1 MEASDPRSDVLQRP
15 LTWKVFPKRNR
26 AGNGSKGQTALLFL
40 GLSYKGLIHSALRS
54 LLLLLSSQQYLFLTV
69 IVGRPIS
76 TISKMSLLLSPRS
89 SYSLFPT
96 CSDPLSKRFS
106 NENSRR
112 HSSRR
117 IFDSR
122 QATDISLCDRGKA
135 NENLAIVRK
144 DQSPVRMG
152 GRLIPLRLQSYE
164 ENPSQRTSYSSTTP
178 PSISSTS
185 PTTSRKQR
193 PGPVTDLIIVPHT
206 EEEWK
211 TVMVEVKT
219 LYLKGQYKHCS
230 TRCKQIL
237 DGITVRVSKN
247 VFGM

>member
-1 MEASDPRSDVLQRP
+1 V
-15 LTWKVFPKRNR
+15 K
-26 AGNGSKGQTALLFL
+26 GSKGQTALLFL

-54 LLLLLSSQQYLFLTV
+54 LLLLLSCLQYLFLTV
-69 IVGRPIS
+69 IVGRPIN
-76 TISKMSLLLSPRS
+76 TISRMSLLLSPRS

-96 CSDPLSKRFS
+96 CSDSLSKRFS

-112 HSSRR
+112 YSSRR
-117 IFDSR
+117 TFDSR
-122 QATDISLCDRGKA
+122 QAIDIVLCDHGKA
-135 NENLAIVRK
+135 NENCAIVRK
-144 DQSPVRMG
+144 DQSPVRMR

-164 ENPSQRTSYSSTTP
+164 GNQSQRTSYPSTTL

-185 PTTSRKQR
+185 PSTPRKQR

-211 TVMVEVKT
+211 TVMEEVKV

-230 TRCKQIL
+230 MRCKQVL
-237 DGITVRVSKN
+237 DGITVGESKN
-247 VFGM
+247 MFDT